1 MAWKTRR
8 SQISNLAEGLVK
20 AGALQFGTFTLP
32 DGRES
37 SYYINLRGILS
48 YPGLYGLA
56 VDSMSRLISAK
67 APKASAIL
75 WGAD

>member
-8 SQISNLAEGLVK
+8 TQISNLAEGLAK

-48 YPGLYGLA
+48 YPGLYSLA
-56 VDSMSRLISAK
+56 VYSMFPRSLREGSEGERDLRR
-67 APKASAIL
+67 
-75 WGAD
+75 AD